1 MMNDYS
7 DDDYSPE
14 AVEAGGEAQS
24 RELEAGLR
32 GDMSVGPVF
41 GGGARTG
48 AEDAAAV
55 G

>member
-1 MMNDYS
+1 MIT
-7 DDDYSPE
+7 
-14 AVEAGGEAQS
+14 ARRGRGGGEAQPC
-24 RELEAGLR
+24 ELAAGLR
-32 GDMSVGPVF
+32 GDSSVGPVF